1 MDLLYFLKVLYRKKW
16 IIIFLTFLALLAAF
30 IFLLFKKPLY
40 ESLAQYSTGFT
51 ADRVKLTD
59 GSSIADLYTADTKF
73 DNVIET
79 FKSPKVVGMISYRL
93 LLHDLEEPS
102 LPYRHLTQK
111 EKESNIYKSVNKDA
125 AMQILRTKISKGEL
139 LRSDNPSEKNLLEYL
154 KLYNYDYAG
163 LTKYLFIVR
172 VEKTDYLNIVFRS
185 ENPELSAWVVNA
197 MGKEFINYY
206 QNLNLQRTE
215 ENVVSIK
222 ALEKQQANKV
232 DSLSNTLLQ
241 EKQSQGTI
249 DPVSRSTSAMET
261 VKDLEGKLAEEKSK
275 YDEHFNRLQYL
286 QNNLTQ
292 IKSSANATSSNAEV
306 LNLIDKQH
314 KLEADLLA
322 KGGNDADLQRQISQ
336 VRSEI
341 NSKSSAGVSKAKA
354 TQNIAD
360 LQDKINEETALMKA
374 AQSTIAD
381 YNGKISYYMGLTN
394 VNPGSN
400 VKIDVIRD
408 RLDMEQKQ
416 LSNIKDKLNQAEG
429 LSKDDPTANFT
440 QTLLGQPAVE
450 PEPKKTIITMGISG
464 VSMFFLSSF
473 IFLFLEIF
481 NASIKTPY
489 GFEKS
494 VKLKLLSIVNAV
506 KLKKR
511 NVSEI
516 VMNETDADANSSE
529 ALFKNNIRKLRY
541 EVSANDKNNGK
552 KTFLFTSTQRRTG
565 KSTIIEALAYSL
577 LLSKKKVLIIDLNMH
592 SNTLTQKFDAGILI
606 QDMAEKLNSNLPLL
620 MQNSTSNTAHE
631 DLDIIGCR
639 ESSLTPSEALFKL
652 DMHALITSLEE
663 KYDFIFI
670 EGAALNNYADT
681 KELVQYASG
690 VVSVFSADHAVTQT
704 DKSSIQYLQ
713 SLKEKNI
720 GAVLNNVLPEN
731 LNF

>member
-16 IIIFLTFLALLAAF
+16 IIIFLTFLALLTAF

-40 ESLAQYSTGFT
+40 ESVAQYSTGFT
-51 ADRVKLTD
+51 IDKVKLTD

-79 FKSPKVVGMISYRL
+79 FKSPRVLGMISYRL
-93 LLHDLEEPS
+93 LLHDLENPT
-102 LPYRHLTQK
+102 LPYRRLTDKQK
-111 EKESNIYKSVNKDA
+111 ESTEYMSVNKDA
-125 AMQILRTKISKGEL
+125 AKQILTNKINKGEL
-139 LRSDNPSEKNLLEYL
+139 LRSDEPAEKRLIEYL
-154 KLYNYDYAG
+154 KLYSYDYTS

-185 ENPELSAWVVNA
+185 QNPELSAWVVNA
-197 MGKEFINYY
+197 MGKEFLNYY

-215 ENVVSIK
+215 ENVANIK
-222 ALEKQQANKV
+222 VLERLQARKV
-232 DSLSNTLLQ
+232 DSLSNTLLV

-275 YDEHFNRLQYL
+275 YDEHYNRMVYL
-286 QNNLTQ
+286 GNNLKKIQSVTGN
-292 IKSSANATSSNAEV
+292 SSGNNSEV
-306 LNLIDKQH
+306 VRLLDQQH
-314 KLEADLLA
+314 KLEADLVA
-322 KGGNDADLQRQISQ
+322 KGGNDADLQKQI
-336 VRSEI
+336 RDIRAEI
-341 NSKSSAGVSKAKA
+341 NQKSNSGVSKAKA
-354 TQNIAD
+354 TESISD
-360 LQDKINEETALMKA
+360 LQDKIDEENALMKA
-374 AQSTIAD
+374 AQSTIAE
-381 YNGKISYYMGLTN
+381 YNSKISYYMGLTN

-408 RLDMEQKQ
+408 KLDMEQKQ
-416 LSNIKDKLNQAEG
+416 LANIKDKLNQAEG

-494 VKLKLLSIVNAV
+494 VKLKLINIVNSI
-506 KLKKR
+506 KLKKK
-511 NVSEI
+511 NISDI
-516 VMNETDADANSSE
+516 ILNETDGGEQRNAE

-541 EVSANDKNNGK
+541 EIIASGK
-552 KTFLFTSTQRRTG
+552 KSFLFTSTQRQTG

-577 LLSKKKVLIIDLNMH
+577 LLNKKKVLIIDMNMH
-592 SNTLTQKFDAGILI
+592 NNTLTRKLNAGLLI
-606 QDMAEKLNSNLPLL
+606 QDMSEKLNSQLPLI
-620 MQNSTSNTAHE
+620 MQNASANTMHE
-631 DLDIIGCR
+631 NLDIIGCR
-639 ESSLTPSEALFKL
+639 EGSLTPSEALFKL
-652 DMHALITSLEE
+652 DMHSLINSLVE
-663 KYDFIFI
+663 KYDFIFM
-670 EGAALNNYADT
+670 EAPSLNNYADS
-681 KELVQYASG
+681 KELVQYTSA
-690 VVSVFSADHAVTQT
+690 VVSVFSAEHAVTQT
-704 DKSSIQYLQ
+704 DKTSIQFLQ
-713 SLKEKNI
+713 SLKEKNM

>member
-1 MDLLYFLKVLYRKKW
+1 MDLLYFLKVLYRRKW
-16 IIIFLTFLALLAAF
+16 VIIFLTFLALLAAF

-93 LLHDLEEPS
+93 LLHDLENPS
-102 LPYRHLTQK
+102 LPYRHLTPK
-111 EKESNIYKSVNKDA
+111 EKGSNIYKSVNRDA

-139 LRSDNPSEKNLLEYL
+139 LRSDDSSEKKLLEYL
-154 KLYNYDYAG
+154 KLYNYDYSG
-163 LTKYLFIVR
+163 LTQYLFIVR

-215 ENVVSIK
+215 ENVVSIR

-232 DSLSNTLLQ
+232 DSLSNTLLV

-292 IKSSANATSSNAEV
+292 NQSSAGASSSNADV
-306 LNLIDKQH
+306 VKLIDKQH

-322 KGGNDADLQRQISQ
+322 KGGNDADLQRQITQ
-336 VRSEI
+336 VRGEI
-341 NSKSSAGVSKAKA
+341 NSKSTAGLSKAKA

-360 LQDKINEETALMKA
+360 LKDKINEESALMKA
-374 AQSTIAD
+374 AQSTITD
-381 YNGKISYYMGLTN
+381 YNSKIRYYMGLTN

-400 VKIDVIRD
+400 VKIDVIRAN
-408 RLDMEQKQ
+408 LDMEQKQ

-450 PEPKKTIITMGISG
+450 PEPKKTIITLGISG
-464 VSMFFLSSF
+464 MSMFFLSSF

-494 VKLKLLSIVNAV
+494 VKLKLISIVNTV

-516 VMNETDADANSSE
+516 VMNETDVDVNSSE

-541 EVSANDKNNGK
+541 EVSATGM

-565 KSTIIEALAYSL
+565 KSTIMEALAYSL
-577 LLSKKKVLIIDLNMH
+577 LLNKKKVLLIDLNMH
-592 SNTLTQKFDAGILI
+592 NNTLTQKFNASVLI
-606 QDMAEKLNSNLPLL
+606 QDMAEKLNGNLPLL
-620 MQNSTSNTAHE
+620 MQNSTSNTTYK

-639 ESSLTPSEALFKL
+639 ESSLTPSEALFKM
-652 DMHALITSLEE
+652 DMNALIKSLEE

-670 EGAALNNYADT
+670 ESAALNNYADT
-681 KELVQYASG
+681 KELVQYSTG
-690 VVSVFSADHAVTQT
+690 VISVFSADNAVAQT

-713 SLKEKNI
+713 SLREKNL

>member
-1 MDLLYFLKVLYRKKW
+1 MDLLYFLKVLYRRKW
-16 IIIFLTFLALLAAF
+16 IIIFLTLLALLAAF

-93 LLHDLEEPS
+93 LLHDLENPA
-102 LPYRHLTQK
+102 LPYRHLSPK
-111 EKESNIYKSVNKDA
+111 EKGSSIYKSVNKEE
-125 AMQILRTKISKGEL
+125 AMQILRTKISKGDL
-139 LRSDNPSEKNLLEYL
+139 LRSDDPFGIKLLEYL
-154 KLYNYDYAG
+154 KLYNYDYTG

-206 QNLNLQRTE
+206 QNLNLHRTE
-215 ENVVSIK
+215 ESVDNIRI
-222 ALEKQQANKV
+222 LERLQANKV
-232 DSLSNTLLQ
+232 DSLSNTLLR

-286 QNNLTQ
+286 QNNLNQ
-292 IKSSANATSSNAEV
+292 IQSAAGASSSNADV
-306 LNLIDKQH
+306 LKLIDKKH

-322 KGGNDADLQRQISQ
+322 KGGTDADLQKQISQ

-341 NSKSSAGVSKAKA
+341 NSKSSVGVSKAKA

-374 AQSTIAD
+374 AQSTITD
-381 YNGKISYYMGLTN
+381 YNGKIRYYMGLTN

-408 RLDMEQKQ
+408 KLDMEQKQ

-494 VKLKLLSIVNAV
+494 VKLKLISIVNAV
-506 KLKKR
+506 KLKKK

-516 VMNETDADANSSE
+516 IMNDTDADVNGSE
-529 ALFKNNIRKLRY
+529 TLFKNNIRKLRY
-541 EVSANDKNNGK
+541 EISANGR
-552 KTFLFTSTQRRTG
+552 KTFLFTSTQRKTG

-577 LLSKKKVLIIDLNMH
+577 LLSKKKVLIIDLNLH
-592 SNTLTQKFDAGILI
+592 NNTLTQKFNAGVLI

-620 MQNSTSNTAHE
+620 MQNSTGNTAYD

-639 ESSLTPSEALFKL
+639 ESSLTPSEALFSI
-652 DMHALITSLEE
+652 DVRELIKSLEE

-670 EGAALNNYADT
+670 EAPALNNYADT
-681 KELVQYASG
+681 KELIQYADA
-690 VVSVFSADHAVTQT
+690 VISVFFADHTVTQT

-713 SLKEKNI
+713 TLKEKNI